1 MEHSPLFPCYVNSGD
16 GAAKKKKKKKKKKE
30 EGRKADMRWRWSGR
44 REGQCGVS
52 GGSGGGR
59 RWLRQEE
66 RRRRKSAGEKERGQR
81 QLLVAERFTAV
92 ELMEE
97 RPVVDGTA
105 VMDGGGMAVLL
116 SLLLLPLFLFFF
128 SVSSSVSHGAGLLQ

>member
-30 EGRKADMRWRWSGR
+30 EGRKADLRWRWSGR

-66 RRRRKSAGEKERGQR
+66 RRRRKSAGEKERG
-81 QLLVAERFTAV
+81 
-92 ELMEE
+92 
-97 RPVVDGTA
+97 
-105 VMDGGGMAVLL
+105 
-116 SLLLLPLFLFFF
+116 
-128 SVSSSVSHGAGLLQ
+128 